1 MNDTI
6 KVSSNSGPVISAPFE
21 QPQRTQNILPSA
33 VNLSIHGGTSTNGKT
48 QHQSVPIKPCD
59 AVLTSNGLNQTLP
72 AMPVFNEPST
82 DTSQLNETW
91 PLPDP
96 PNTLIASCLR
106 LTANFLIQSAAF
118 FENKALMQSPLT
130 FAELPPCLPLIT
142 TPILSMPFY
151 PSFSDPPNLA
161 STPLKANQPDPV
173 LAPPAPTPPTVTSIQ
188 VPQQMMPGAQVQLVA
203 TAVTQPHTTPTLVSV
218 ASSTPPQ
225 PNSCGSA

>member
-1 MNDTI
+1 
-6 KVSSNSGPVISAPFE
+6 
-21 QPQRTQNILPSA
+21 
-33 VNLSIHGGTSTNGKT
+33 
-48 QHQSVPIKPCD
+48 
-59 AVLTSNGLNQTLP
+59 
-72 AMPVFNEPST
+72 MPVFNEPST

-151 PSFSDPPNLA
+151 PSLSDPPNLA

-173 LAPPAPTPPTVTSIQ
+173 SAPPAPTPPTVTSIQ
-188 VPQQMMPGAQVQLVA
+188 VPQQMMPGAQVQLAA